1 MRRILVASLLSAVT
15 LAASAA
21 TPKPNDNATL
31 STAAVA
37 HRVSTG
43 ISGPQIENSTTINI
57 PGDASLSS
65 YPNPAKVVLRLSLDE
80 TGKSS
85 NIEVVQPLSPTMNAR
100 VIEAVREFRWRPA
113 TLDNQTIPVD
123 VNLVVQLDH

>member
-1 MRRILVASLLSAVT
+1 MRRIFVASLLSAVT

-21 TPKPNDNATL
+21 TPKPNDNASL
-31 STAAVA
+31 AATPAA

-43 ISGPQIENSTTINI
+43 ITAPQIENSTTINI
-57 PGDASLSS
+57 TGDASLAS
-65 YPNPAKVVLRLSLDE
+65 YPNPAKAVLRLSLDQ
-80 TGKSS
+80 TGKPS
-85 NIEVVQPLSPTMNAR
+85 NIQFVQSLSPTMNAR

-123 VNLVVQLDH
+123 VDLIVQVLH